1 MTENRKPLIRLGTFL
16 TLGFAVL
23 LAGLG
28 LIGRKHNLF
37 TDTFTVNAMFHN
49 AGGLQVGNK
58 VRYAGVDVGTVKGL
72 VFQDARTIRVT
83 LVVNRAIQKFLSTA
97 TVGTVSSDGL
107 IGNKFLVLAEPET
120 PGQPLRD
127 QDSIQGFPPPNLDE
141 LFAQVNTSL
150 NDFRQITGDMKVIAH
165 RIRTGEG
172 TVGKLFTDPK
182 LASNVG
188 RTMDNLEKGSSHF
201 RELMEAAKHSWV
213 LWGFGKNK
221 DKDKDKPPV
230 HGEDPTAPQP

>member
-1 MTENRKPLIRLGTFL
+1 MSDNPKPLIRLGTFM
-16 TLGFAVL
+16 TLGLAVL
-23 LAGLG
+23 LAGIG

-37 TDTFTVNAMFHN
+37 TDTFTLNAIFHN
-49 AGGLQVGNK
+49 VGGLQVGNK
-58 VRYAGVDVGTVKGL
+58 VRYAGVDVGTVKSL

-83 LVVNRAIQKFLSTA
+83 LDVDRRIQKFLSTA

-107 IGNKFLVLAEPET
+107 IGNKFLVLAEPEAS
-120 PGQPLRD
+120 GQPLKD
-127 QDSIQGFPPPNLDE
+127 QDSIQAFPPPNIDE

-150 NDFRQITGDMKVIAH
+150 NDFRQITGDLKVISH

-188 RTMDNLEKGSSHF
+188 KTMDNLEKGSSHF

-221 DKDKDKPPV
+221 EKDTPKEGGEPLPTPP
-230 HGEDPTAPQP
+230 PK